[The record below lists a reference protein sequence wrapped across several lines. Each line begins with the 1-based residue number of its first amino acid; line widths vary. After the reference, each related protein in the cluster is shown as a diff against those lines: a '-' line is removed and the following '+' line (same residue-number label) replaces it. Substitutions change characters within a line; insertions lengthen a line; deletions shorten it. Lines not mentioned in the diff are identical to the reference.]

1 MAASKFHPVEMTDDC
16 FDDDD
21 DMGHVERDDR
31 PEAAH
36 HDNDDERFESDSNC
50 SLPLLADGTEHER
63 DFDAP
68 PPGFSSRCRYSAAIF
83 LFCAVFM
90 AAFATKRGD
99 WPIPSSILSGGSRI
113 QPIKD
118 GEETTSS
125 PKAVHVVYSSDDE
138 SLAGVEASIKSV
150 IDHASG
156 PVAFHYVG
164 NTPLPPIP
172 GADVHFKDLSRVARK
187 YHLDDYMN
195 PVFERGH
202 GMTGLNTNPA
212 NFVRFAIHE
221 FLPSQSKAV
230 WVDADT
236 LISCDIVNLVN
247 SVLNDEENVIAAVPR
262 EGPLHGLT
270 KEGDRIYAD
279 ISISFNAGFYCI
291 NLDNWRQQGI
301 SEKVKE
307 VALKNRE
314 TLIYKN
320 GSQPPMAIAIGERF
334 EHLPPTWNVAMSDVE
349 EVTDEWLE
357 ETCMM
362 HWNGPFKPWDAGAK
376 KQYYL
381 DLWLQYGTQVERKQ
395 HNHVHNH
402 HEHEHETDND
412 DGDEDK
418 NRHNGRNFLIRRA
431 I

>member
-1 MAASKFHPVEMTDDC
+1 MAASNFHPVEMTDDC

-187 YHLDDYMN
+187 YHLGDYMN

-221 FLPSQSKAV
+221 FLPSQSKQY
-230 WVDADT
+230 
-236 LISCDIVNLVN
+236 
-247 SVLNDEENVIAAVPR
+247 
-262 EGPLHGLT
+262 GLT
-270 KEGDRIYAD
+270 QTR
-279 ISISFNAGFYCI
+279 
-291 NLDNWRQQGI
+291 
-301 SEKVKE
+301 
-307 VALKNRE
+307 
-314 TLIYKN
+314 
-320 GSQPPMAIAIGERF
+320 
-334 EHLPPTWNVAMSDVE
+334 
-349 EVTDEWLE
+349 
-357 ETCMM
+357 
-362 HWNGPFKPWDAGAK
+362 
-376 KQYYL
+376 
-381 DLWLQYGTQVERKQ
+381 
-395 HNHVHNH
+395 
-402 HEHEHETDND
+402 
-412 DGDEDK
+412 
-418 NRHNGRNFLIRRA
+418 
-431 I
+431 